1 MRAQGGDVHLESRA
15 EGGCWRATVVLPD
28 AHGPRA
34 SVHGAIAGLRR
45 AAWRPEGRML
55 SAPYAVMQFA
65 CVPGRR
71 RRGRA
76 GWIGPPE
83 RRLDLLR

>member
-1 MRAQGGDVHLESRA
+1 MRAHGGDVHMENRA
-15 EGGCWRATVVLPD
+15 EGGLRAMVALPG

-34 SVHGAIAGLRR
+34 SVRGAVAGLRR
-45 AAWRPEGRML
+45 AAWRPESRML

-71 RRGRA
+71 RGRA
-76 GWIGPPE
+76 AWIGPHE
-83 RRLDLLR
+83 RRLDLLRWR